1 MIEINRSY
9 RFDVPQ
15 DRVWQILMDTKAL
28 ALCIPG
34 CRSLDPEPG
43 AENRYRV
50 SLAVKL
56 AAVVGT
62 YDGTVELVDLA
73 PMQSYGLV
81 AEGKGRPGF
90 VKGKAA
96 IALAA
101 EAAATTLTVTGEVQA
116 GAIARVGQRIITSAA
131 RLMMDRF
138 FKRLKAIAEA
148 RTAAGAGMDVAE
160 IDAAQLDV
168 AEEFLDSPGDDG

>member
-96 IALAA
+96 IALAP
-101 EAAATTLTVTGEVQA
+101 EAAATTLTDEIA
-116 GAIARVGQRIITSAA
+116 G
-131 RLMMDRF
+131 
-138 FKRLKAIAEA
+138 
-148 RTAAGAGMDVAE
+148 
-160 IDAAQLDV
+160 
-168 AEEFLDSPGDDG
+168 DS